1 MATAH
6 RLPSRPLARDGSGT
20 SPRATDYRAAVE
32 RLLAA
37 GVTGSEAIAAALNA
51 DPLYT
56 PPSTAWD
63 GAAVER
69 LLGFLRLRPSSL
81 YPRAEPPPAALL
93 RARAGRS

>member
-1 MATAH
+1 MATVH
-6 RLPSRPLARDGSGT
+6 RFPSRPLARDGSET

-37 GVTGSEAIAAALNA
+37 GVTGSAAIAAALNA
-51 DPLYT
+51 EPLYT
-56 PPSTAWD
+56 PPGTAWD

-81 YPRAEPPPAALL
+81 YPRAEPPPATLL
-93 RARAGRS
+93 RARAGRA